1 MRHLWAAGALGM
13 LVLTSLAEAQDSSDA
28 GAPGSDI
35 IVVGIPPRCRPLAG
49 DPQDAVDLHGAS
61 ANSAQTIR
69 IDPATGR
76 YVLVEDDF
84 PTTGPEIWQRAGTR
98 LDNFVFRAGPTSRT
112 ACIGMN
118 KGAWSGLAQ
127 LRRQFAA
134 KPAWG
139 SYVMLSTRIATRKA
153 GRVDVWIAAGANH
166 DWQDRT
172 PDARLTTMGGGFKQV
187 PLTGDY
193 RWQEANFLIGP
204 IPCSAAAISYGIQLQ
219 GGGDV
224 WLSDPHFV
232 VVPEASLSP
241 TMRRASHGQAMLTSN
256 PICRHFLKGEPLWRR
271 SGGGFVPA
279 SDNDILANA
288 VLATREN
295 GSFRVV
301 ADADLRSLGVTEF

>member
-1 MRHLWAAGALGM
+1 MRHWWMVSGPGILALA
-13 LVLTSLAEAQDSSDA
+13 SLGHAQGTDVA
-28 GAPGSDI
+28 MGSEPDVV
-35 IVVGIPPRCRPLAG
+35 VVGIPPRCRSLAG

-61 ANSAQTIR
+61 ANAAQTIR
-69 IDPATGR
+69 IEKANGR

-84 PTTGPEIWQRAGTR
+84 PTTGPEIWQRAGKR
-98 LDNFVFRAGPTSRT
+98 LDNFIFRARPTSRT

-118 KGAWSGLAQ
+118 KGATSGVAQ

-134 KPAWG
+134 RPTWG

-166 DWQDRT
+166 DWQGQA
-172 PDARLTTMGGGFKQV
+172 PDHRLTVMGGGFKQV

-224 WLSDPHFV
+224 WLSDPHFII
-232 VVPEASLSP
+232 VPERSLSP
-241 TMRRASHGQAMLTSN
+241 SMRQISHGQAMLASN
-256 PICRHFLKGEPLWRR
+256 PICRHFLKGVPLWRR
-271 SGGGFVPA
+271 SDRGYSPA
-279 SDNDILANA
+279 SDNDILAHA
-288 VLATREN
+288 VLYTRE
-295 GSFRVV
+295 GETFRIVT
-301 ADADLRSLGVTEF
+301 DAELRSPGVTEF